1 MPGGHPRDARMGINM
16 WTAPEAARRGRDLTR
31 LSLEHMDTF
40 DGLCFL
46 ADDPPGRDAV
56 RAIMERKYET
66 RGRTL
71 ARRRET
77 VQRVQEAAQAIG
89 WVLTADENAM
99 LAGVLGRQATA

>member
-16 WTAPEAARRGRDLTR
+16 WTAPEAARRGSDLTR
-31 LSLEHMDTF
+31 LSLEYMDTF
-40 DGLCFL
+40 DGICFL

-66 RGRTL
+66 RARTL

-77 VQRVQEAAQAIG
+77 VERVREAAQALG
-89 WVLTADENAM
+89 WVLTAGERTM
-99 LAGVLGRQATA
+99 LAGVLDD